1 LDLHRQ
7 QGDQQLEASIQAMEM
22 AFRMQFAVPDAFD
35 TSRETK
41 STLEMYGN
49 SEYAKGCLL
58 ARRLIE
64 RGVRTVQ
71 LSLSIDGYDIAW
83 DTGHG
88 NIVDGHRKLA
98 AACDQG
104 IAALIQ
110 DLKQRGLFDETLIIW
125 GGEFGRAPTSEGQ
138 KGRDHDHYGF
148 TTWMAG
154 GGVKGGISYGATD
167 EFGLTAVEDRVHV
180 HDLHAT
186 ILHLM
191 GLDHERLTYRYSGR
205 DYRLTDVSG
214 TVISD
219 IIA

>member
-1 LDLHRQ
+1 MSFVREDPQRILDDLKNKWLPKVDQRKQADLLARLNQLDLHRQ

-98 AACDQG
+98 TACDQG

-125 GGEFGRAPTSEGQ
+125 GG
-138 KGRDHDHYGF
+138 
-148 TTWMAG
+148 
-154 GGVKGGISYGATD
+154 
-167 EFGLTAVEDRVHV
+167 
-180 HDLHAT
+180 
-186 ILHLM
+186 
-191 GLDHERLTYRYSGR
+191 
-205 DYRLTDVSG
+205 
-214 TVISD
+214 
-219 IIA
+219 